1 VGQRL
6 DHHPPRSIGLP
17 DGKDPTEYHMDLESW
32 VIHKGGEYF
41 FSPSID
47 AMKNYLTAPDD
58 YKGTPIS
65 AKL

>member
-1 VGQRL
+1 
-6 DHHPPRSIGLP
+6 
-17 DGKDPTEYHMDLESW
+17 MDLESW